1 MVTAIRCVRHAA
13 HDGRRDAAMIEDVL
27 DEIETA
33 LALLSEI
40 EQGVLLRTT
49 QAIARRLQEAGQV
62 KV

>member
-1 MVTAIRCVRHAA
+1 
-13 HDGRRDAAMIEDVL
+13 MIEDVL